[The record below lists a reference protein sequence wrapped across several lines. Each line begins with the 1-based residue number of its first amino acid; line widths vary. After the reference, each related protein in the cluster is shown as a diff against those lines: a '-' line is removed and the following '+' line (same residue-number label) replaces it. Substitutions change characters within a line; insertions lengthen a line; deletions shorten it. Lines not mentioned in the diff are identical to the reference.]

1 VTDPLTQPATD
12 LVALGAEVEWT
23 DMAAGAEARSA
34 GLTGAGR
41 LVDLVEWLAA
51 TQGRFPPRALTRPR
65 CVTAGTPS
73 AAVRTIAADLGIG
86 LATVTL
92 ADDATIGDALAAGVA
107 CADDEVDAGTDLLI
121 VIDADF
127 SLAAAVL
134 VALLT
139 GAEPVALLPRGAAA
153 VDTVAWIERAGQL
166 RDTRRRVAD
175 LRNRPDDLLAALA
188 HPPLAATV
196 GLVLR
201 AAARR
206 TPIVLDGAGAVA
218 AALLGHDVQVRAGR
232 WWRVA
237 DSAADP
243 VQARAAAEL
252 LQEPLLGLAS
262 AGGVAGLLSLPLLR
276 AAITLAAA
284 S

>member
-23 DMAAGAEARSA
+23 DMAAGAEARAA
-34 GLTGAGR
+34 GLAGGGR
-41 LVDLVEWLAA
+41 LLDLVEWLAA
-51 TQGRFPPRALTRPR
+51 AQGRFPPRSLTRPR
-65 CVTAGTPS
+65 CVTVGAAS
-73 AAVRTIAADLGIG
+73 AAVQTIAADLGVG
-86 LATVTL
+86 LGTVSL
-92 ADDATIGDALAAGVA
+92 ADGSSTADALAAGVA

-121 VIDADF
+121 VIDADS

-153 VDTVAWIERAGQL
+153 VDTSAWIERAERL
-166 RDTRRRVAD
+166 RDARRRVAE
-175 LRNRPDDLLAALA
+175 LRNRPDDLLGALD
-188 HPPLAATV
+188 HPPLAATL

-218 AALLGHDVQVRAGR
+218 AALLGHDVQGRAGR
-232 WWRVA
+232 WWRIA
-237 DSAADP
+237 DTTSDP
-243 VQARAAAEL
+243 VQSRAAAEL
-252 LQEPLLGLAS
+252 LQEPVLGLAT
-262 AGGVAGLLSLPLLR
+262 AGGIAGLLILPLVQ
-276 AAITLAAA
+276 AAIALAG